1 MAITTVPVVMSTV
14 HVELRATCDR
24 CGFTTE
30 GIAWMRFCDCP
41 TYWWSLETKLAPE
54 SYNVRTRGELLDVMT
69 ADTKARHY
77 CEVWYHRIIP
87 EPIQVIYGDVV
98 EPYFPRT
105 EPVYRCVIPPA
116 EDVEDTGWA
125 VFSPD

>member
-1 MAITTVPVVMSTV
+1 MTITTVPVVMSTV

-54 SYNVRTRGELLDVMT
+54 SYNVRTRGELLGVMT
-69 ADTKARHY
+69 ADTQARHY
-77 CEVWYHRIIP
+77 CEPWYERIIM
-87 EPIQVIYGDVV
+87 EPIQITYGDVV
-98 EPYFPRT
+98 KLTPMRT
-105 EPVYRCVIPPA
+105 ETVFRCVIPPA
-116 EDVEDTGWA
+116 EDAENV
-125 VFSPD
+125 